1 MGVDLDL
8 DSTPTPT
15 CLRPCDPTLSLAP
28 RASLVRSFA
37 RSLIRSFA
45 HSLARSPGWT
55 FFSEPLS
62 LVSVLGIVLI
72 FAGILA
78 ISIETQDNINNNK
91 KNGRTDESAEM
102 ALLLPTLSTKASGD
116 PTTASTTTR

>member
-1 MGVDLDL
+1 M
-8 DSTPTPT
+8 
-15 CLRPCDPTLSLAP
+15 
-28 RASLVRSFA
+28 
-37 RSLIRSFA
+37 
-45 HSLARSPGWT
+45 
-55 FFSEPLS
+55 
-62 LVSVLGIVLI
+62 LGIVLI

-102 ALLLPTLSTKASGD
+102 ALLLPTLSTKASGGD

>member
-28 RASLVRSFA
+28 RASLVRPFA
-37 RSLIRSFA
+37 RSFVR
-45 HSLARSPGWT
+45 SLARSPGWT

-62 LVSVLGIVLI
+62 VVSVLGIVLI

>member
-1 MGVDLDL
+1 MT
-8 DSTPTPT
+8 STSTR
-15 CLRPCDPTLSLAP
+15 LRPRPAFGRVTRLSHSRHAL
-28 RASLVRSFA
+28 RSFA
-37 RSLIRSFA
+37 RSLVRSFVR
-45 HSLARSPGWT
+45 SLARSPGWT

-62 LVSVLGIVLI
+62 VVSVLGIVLI

>member
-1 MGVDLDL
+1 MTRL
-8 DSTPTPT
+8 SHSRHA
-15 CLRPCDPTLSLAP
+15 LRSFARSLVRPFA
-28 RASLVRSFA
+28 RSLVRSFA
-37 RSLIRSFA
+37 RSF
-45 HSLARSPGWT
+45 ARSPGWT

-62 LVSVLGIVLI
+62 VVSVLGIVLI

-102 ALLLPTLSTKASGD
+102 ALLLPTLSTKASGGD

>member
-28 RASLVRSFA
+28 RASPVRSFA
-37 RSLIRSFA
+37 RSF
-45 HSLARSPGWT
+45 ARSPGWT

-62 LVSVLGIVLI
+62 VVSVLGIVLI

>member
-1 MGVDLDL
+1 M
-8 DSTPTPT
+8 
-15 CLRPCDPTLSLAP
+15 
-28 RASLVRSFA
+28 
-37 RSLIRSFA
+37 
-45 HSLARSPGWT
+45 
-55 FFSEPLS
+55 
-62 LVSVLGIVLI
+62 LGIILI

-78 ISIETQDNINNNK
+78 ISIETQDNNNNN